1 MVNMTTEDQ
10 MTFTERR
17 GILGWL
23 GLGRTSAAKIS
34 QLSALAE
41 QIRLLAPGTSADIIA
56 GIADFHAQ
64 HDLSVCPFSLGIAF
78 DYVTHSDPLIVRLI
92 DDRVSLG
99 QTISTEWL
107 KQVRNADRADTTSD
121 DLQRK
126 FAEIERHLVD
136 FGATATAA
144 RKATR
149 DYGSSLEGHA
159 QQLDSAKDI
168 HVPVSELLG
177 LVRVMIDKTSEMERE
192 MARSEQKARSLR
204 RKLEVAVRSAE
215 EDELTGLPNRRA
227 FEKLYE
233 SEYAEAR
240 EEMEPLVIGFCDI
253 DHFKKINDTHGH
265 DAGDRVLRAVSQ
277 SLLRVTEE
285 RCFVARHGGEEFVV
299 VFRGKTIHQ
308 ARELLDSIRRE
319 LEGRRMIDRKTNKPI
334 GHVTFSAGLAD
345 VFAYADKRKALRA
358 ADVAL
363 YEAKGLGR
371 NQIVI
376 ATY

>member
-1 MVNMTTEDQ
+1 
-10 MTFTERR
+10 
-17 GILGWL
+17 
-23 GLGRTSAAKIS
+23 
-34 QLSALAE
+34 
-41 QIRLLAPGTSADIIA
+41 
-56 GIADFHAQ
+56 
-64 HDLSVCPFSLGIAF
+64 
-78 DYVTHSDPLIVRLI
+78 
-92 DDRVSLG
+92 
-99 QTISTEWL
+99 
-107 KQVRNADRADTTSD
+107 
-121 DLQRK
+121 
-126 FAEIERHLVD
+126 
-136 FGATATAA
+136 
-144 RKATR
+144 
-149 DYGSSLEGHA
+149 
-159 QQLDSAKDI
+159 QLDSAKDI